1 MPSTKLGEFT
11 GIRQNGSLSM
21 AGIQVEL
28 WDSTTKRLIFTT
40 TTDAQGQYG
49 FMKLHPMHKYYVVFT
64 YDGMRFENTK
74 YTNNLAGKYST
85 ARESTRTAFNDVFD
99 QISSTPAN
107 YNGKRAYRTVHKI
120 RKWFR

>member
-1 MPSTKLGEFT
+1 MPSVKIGQFT
-11 GIRQNGSLSM
+11 GVRQADSISL

-28 WDSTTKRLIFTT
+28 WDSTRNKLLFTT
-40 TTDAQGQYG
+40 TTDNQGQYG
-49 FMKLHPMHKYYVVFT
+49 FQKLHPMHKYYVVFT

-107 YNGKRAYRTVHKI
+107 YNGKRAYRSVHKAG
-120 RKWFR
+120 K